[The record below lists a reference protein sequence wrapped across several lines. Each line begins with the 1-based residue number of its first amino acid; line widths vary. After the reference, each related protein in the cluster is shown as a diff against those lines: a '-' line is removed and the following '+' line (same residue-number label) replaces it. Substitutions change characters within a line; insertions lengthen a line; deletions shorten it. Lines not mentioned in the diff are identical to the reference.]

1 MEPEVDLESMWDD
14 FKQGVSQVSMEVL
27 GQRPRR
33 RKDRHL
39 SQKTKDLLVERGE
52 FKRRDPNS
60 DANRSEYSRLNKLVK
75 KSSKSD
81 DNNWALRMAD
91 DLEEAA
97 RKGQQREVWQKIYVI
112 SGKKKKQSAA
122 VRDRSGQLIAD
133 PHAQKERWK
142 EHFSELLNPPPREA
156 DISDLEDVTPQP
168 SFEYLTNT
176 DEAPTRSEVVDA
188 LKKLKNYKSPG
199 VDGIT
204 NEQLKYGEVG
214 LVDELVYL
222 FKKVW
227 AEEQI
232 PEDWSKG
239 VIVVIGKKGDTSH
252 CSNNRGITLWST
264 TSKLLQIILLQRL
277 SNGLEQLLREN
288 QCGFRQNR
296 SCIDQIYSLRC
307 IIHNCIEFNIP
318 LYINFVDFKAAFD
331 SIDRQFIWRSLQHY
345 GLPDKYIRIMKA
357 FFSHTV
363 SAVRIN
369 GELTDWFPVNSGT
382 GQGDIQGPPVFNF
395 CLNFS
400 AYLMEQKK
408 VVSKGV
414 TL

>member
-1 MEPEVDLESMWDD
+1 M
-14 FKQGVSQVSMEVL
+14 
-27 GQRPRR
+27 
-33 RKDRHL
+33 
-39 SQKTKDLLVERGE
+39 
-52 FKRRDPNS
+52 
-60 DANRSEYSRLNKLVK
+60 
-75 KSSKSD
+75 
-81 DNNWALRMAD
+81 
-91 DLEEAA
+91 
-97 RKGQQREVWQKIYVI
+97 
-112 SGKKKKQSAA
+112 
-122 VRDRSGQLIAD
+122 RDRSGQLIAD

-142 EHFSELLNPPPREA
+142 EHFSELLNPPPQEA

-188 LKKLKNYKSPG
+188 LKKLKNFKSPG

-204 NEQLKYGEVG
+204 NEQLKYGESG
-214 LVDELVYL
+214 LVDRLVSL
-222 FKKVW
+222 FRKVW
-227 AEEQI
+227 EDEQI

-252 CSNNRGITLWST
+252 CSNNRGITLRST
-264 TSKLLQIILLQRL
+264 TSKLLQIILLKRL
-277 SNGLEQLLREN
+277 GNGLEKLLREN

-307 IIHNCIEFNIP
+307 IIHQCIEYNIP

-345 GLPDKYIRIMKA
+345 GLPDKYIRIMRA

-363 SAVRIN
+363 SAVRVN
-369 GELTDWFPVNSGT
+369 GELTDWFSVNSGT

-408 VVSKGV
+408 VMSKGV
-414 TL
+414 TLQHASPGVEGKYLLDTDYADVTAVPYTTKLVESTRRLLNPG